1 MRSLVVVDIAPKD
14 YGDLDRFV
22 HYIEAM
28 RALPL
33 DELVGRADAEE
44 RFAAVEPDAGV
55 RGFLLQNLRRNGTT
69 WSWQANLDLF
79 ARDAARGTDSQIADF
94 PRHRRRTL
102 RRPGRLAR
110 RRRLQLRQGRR
121 HRADARPVP
130 AGRPVVVKGVG
141 HWVHSEAPEVVTE
154 TLRRVLRLLTAG
166 RALSVGAAP
175 PRRLRPRRGL
185 AGHALHPRPRRR
197 LTRVTVRRATRVG
210 PWLRCCTSP
219 VPSSSA
225 PTTCARRRGWSGSH
239 HVCRARPATTTSPP
253 CRAGCCPGLVDAHSH
268 IGLGAH
274 GAVDDATAEQ
284 QALADRDAGALLLRD
299 AGSPADTR
307 WVQARDDLP
316 RLVRA
321 GRHIARTRRYI
332 RNFAWEVEPEQLVEQ
347 VRLEARAG
355 DGWVKLVGDW
365 IDRDTGDLSP
375 CWPADVLAEAVAA
388 AHEEGARVTAH
399 CFGEESLRDL
409 AAAGTDCV
417 EHACGLE
424 PDTIAS
430 FAAQGHRHRADPGQ
444 HRAPSRRSPS
454 RPARS
459 SPTYYEHMIDLHER
473 RYATI
478 ADARDAGIPVY
489 VGTDA
494 GGSLPHGLVATEVAH
509 LAHAGFTT
517 TEALSAACWGARTW
531 LGWPGLEEGEEAD
544 LVVYADDPRED
555 LAALAGPSLV
565 VLRGRPVA

>member
-1 MRSLVVVDIAPKD
+1 MAQVLHLTGPV
-14 YGDLDRFV
+14 
-22 HYIEAM
+22 
-28 RALPL
+28 
-33 DELVGRADAEE
+33 LVG
-44 RFAAVEPDAGV
+44 PDDV
-55 RGFLLQNLRRNGTT
+55 RP
-69 WSWQANLDLF
+69 QAWVV
-79 ARDAARGTDSQIADF
+79 G
-94 PRHRRRTL
+94 
-102 RRPGRLAR
+102 GRI
-110 RRRLQLRQGRR
+110 
-121 HRADARPVP
+121 
-130 AGRPVVVKGVG
+130 
-141 HWVHSEAPEVVTE
+141 TY
-154 TLRRVLRLLTAG
+154 
-166 RALSVGAAP
+166 AAP
-175 PRRLRPRRGL
+175 TGD
-185 AGHALHPRPRRR
+185 HD
-197 LTRVTVRRATRVG
+197 VTT
-210 PWLRCCTSP
+210 
-219 VPSSSA
+219 VP
-225 PTTCARRRGWSGSH
+225 GW
-239 HVCRARPATTTSPP
+239 VL
-253 CRAGCCPGLVDAHSH
+253 PGLVDAHSR
-268 IGLGAH
+268 IGRGAH
-274 GAVDDATAEQ
+274 GAVGDATAEE

-430 FAAQGHRHRADPGQ
+430 FADRGIAIVPTLVNISTFPQIAE
-444 HRAPSRRSPS
+444 
-454 RPARS
+454 PARDKF
-459 SPTYYEHMIDLHER
+459 PTYYEHMIDLHER

>member
-1 MRSLVVVDIAPKD
+1 MAQVLHLTGPV
-14 YGDLDRFV
+14 
-22 HYIEAM
+22 
-28 RALPL
+28 
-33 DELVGRADAEE
+33 LVGADDVRPQAWVAGG
-44 RFAAVEPDAGV
+44 RITYAA
-55 RGFLLQNLRRNGTT
+55 
-69 WSWQANLDLF
+69 
-79 ARDAARGTDSQIADF
+79 
-94 PRHRRRTL
+94 
-102 RRPGRLAR
+102 
-110 RRRLQLRQGRR
+110 
-121 HRADARPVP
+121 P
-130 AGRPVVVKGVG
+130 AGDHDVTTVPG
-141 HWVHSEAPEVVTE
+141 WV
-154 TLRRVLRLLTAG
+154 L
-166 RALSVGAAP
+166 
-175 PRRLRPRRGL
+175 
-185 AGHALHPRPRRR
+185 
-197 LTRVTVRRATRVG
+197 
-210 PWLRCCTSP
+210 
-219 VPSSSA
+219 
-225 PTTCARRRGWSGSH
+225 
-239 HVCRARPATTTSPP
+239 
-253 CRAGCCPGLVDAHSH
+253 PGLVDAHSH
-268 IGLGAH
+268 IGLGAQ
-274 GAVDDATAEQ
+274 GAVDDATAEA

-365 IDRDTGDLSP
+365 IDRDTGDLAP
-375 CWPADVLAEAVAA
+375 CWPVDVLTQAVAA

-399 CFGEESLRDL
+399 CFGEDSLRDL

-424 PDTIAS
+424 PDTVAS
-430 FAAQGHRHRADPGQ
+430 FAAQGITIVPTLVNIDTFPQIAE
-444 HRAPSRRSPS
+444 
-454 RPARS
+454 PAREKF
-459 SPTYYEHMIDLHER
+459 PDYYRHMIDLWQR

-478 ADARDAGIPVY
+478 GDARDAGIPIY

-517 TEALSAACWGARTW
+517 DEALDAACWGARSW

-555 LAALAGPSLV
+555 LAALAAPSLV
-565 VLRGRPVA
+565 VLRGIPHQP